1 MKTNGKMN
9 GIGSKIKK
17 IKTEERKR
25 RKIKIDLNNINMIKK
40 LELRIQAYFESY
52 KTSLYVKVI

>member
-25 RKIKIDLNNINMIKK
+25 RKIKIDLI
-40 LELRIQAYFESY
+40 
-52 KTSLYVKVI
+52 